1 MADNKQGKGS
11 AKRDEG
17 GLIAAIDAAWEDAK
31 NHGAKPDDTLTIQQ
45 IQVQGNNPIHTYIV
59 YIGP

>member
-1 MADNKQGKGS
+1 MAGHKEGKGS

-17 GLIAAIDAAWEDAK
+17 GLIQAIDNAWEDAK
-31 NHGAKPDDTLTIQQ
+31 KNGAQPGDTLTIQQ

-59 YIGP
+59 FVGP

>member
-1 MADNKQGKGS
+1 MAGHKEGKGS

-17 GLIAAIDAAWEDAK
+17 GLIAAIDKAWEDAK
-31 NHGAKPDDTLTIQQ
+31 THGAESGDTLTIQQ

-59 YIGP
+59 YVGP